1 MAAYY
6 KKQGKTLIQVLRALY
21 EQYGH
26 YKEEQVSFV
35 LEGTQGTKRIQRI
48 MENFRKQQFAK
59 FGGMKVEEKIDY
71 SNGYKE
77 IDRSD
82 VLKFML
88 EDENWFAVRPSGTEP
103 KIKFYFYAKAKNEP
117 ESLRRLQA
125 VKEEVLAFAKGVE

>member
-1 MAAYY
+1 
-6 KKQGKTLIQVLRALY
+6 
-21 EQYGH
+21 
-26 YKEEQVSFV
+26 
-35 LEGTQGTKRIQRI
+35 
-48 MENFRKQQFAK
+48 
-59 FGGMKVEEKIDY
+59 MKVEEKIDY